1 MLVLTFLAGPLS
13 PLMAKETLVTS
24 VAKENRNGV
33 SVEILTAIAKQ
44 LRAKLVIQEDPFKR
58 RLYLMKDGTIDL
70 ISGLLKRPEREEYI
84 HFVHPPYMERS
95 DTVFFVQKENASL
108 IDTYADLY
116 PLKIGTILG
125 SQYFQQF
132 DQDTRLHKE
141 PVSGMLINFK
151 KLLLGRLDTIV
162 LPEGAGIDQ
171 IHKMGITDKIAMARY
186 RFSKR
191 KEVYIGISKK
201 SRLMD
206 NINEIETIIGS
217 MIENKEIK
225 KIIIEYYTRRNLPV
239 PAH

>member
-1 MLVLTFLAGPLS
+1 
-13 PLMAKETLVTS
+13 
-24 VAKENRNGV
+24 
-33 SVEILTAIAKQ
+33 
-44 LRAKLVIQEDPFKR
+44 
-58 RLYLMKDGTIDL
+58 MKDGTIDL

-84 HFVHPPYMERS
+84 HFVHPPYLERS
-95 DTVFFVQKENASL
+95 DTVFFVQKGKSSL
-108 IDTYADLY
+108 IETYADLY

>member
-1 MLVLTFLAGPLS
+1 
-13 PLMAKETLVTS
+13 
-24 VAKENRNGV
+24 
-33 SVEILTAIAKQ
+33 
-44 LRAKLVIQEDPFKR
+44 
-58 RLYLMKDGTIDL
+58 MKDGTIDL
-70 ISGLLKRPEREEYI
+70 ISGLLKRPEREKYI

-95 DTVFFVQKENASL
+95 DTVFFVRKGKSSL
-108 IDTYADLY
+108 IETYTDLY

-125 SQYFQQF
+125 SQYFHLF
-132 DQDTRLHKE
+132 DKDTRLHKE
-141 PVSGMLINFK
+141 PVPGMLINFK
-151 KLLLGRLDTIV
+151 KLLLGRLDTVI
-162 LPEGAGIDQ
+162 LPEGAGIEQ
-171 IHKMGITDKIAMARY
+171 IHKMGITDEIAMAHY

-206 NINEIETIIGS
+206 EIDKIESVIRN

>member
-1 MLVLTFLAGPLS
+1 
-13 PLMAKETLVTS
+13 

-33 SVEILTAIAKQ
+33 SVEILTAIAKR

-84 HFVHPPYMERS
+84 HFVHPPYMKRS
-95 DTVFFVQKENASL
+95 DTVFFVQKKNASL

-151 KLLLGRLDTIV
+151 KLLLGRLDTVI
-162 LPEGAGIDQ
+162 LPEAYGIEQ
-171 IHKMGITDKIAMARY
+171 IHKMGITDKIVMARY

-206 NINEIETIIGS
+206 NINEIEAIIGS